1 MYKPYMELVPLNMKG
16 GVAAEVRESL
26 WHDRGAT
33 LKKKHHN
40 TEILPASSILLVS
53 IENYSID
60 GNQKS
65 GSTWMQHVHKHLELR
80 HTAPLSVLL
89 TNPRDK
95 CLRGSGEKRASG
107 ASLWEDTL

>member
-1 MYKPYMELVPLNMKG
+1 
-16 GVAAEVRESL
+16 
-26 WHDRGAT
+26 
-33 LKKKHHN
+33 
-40 TEILPASSILLVS
+40 
-53 IENYSID
+53 
-60 GNQKS
+60 
-65 GSTWMQHVHKHLELR
+65 MQHVHKHLELR